1 MENEKQKPESDSKSI
16 RYVQAALK
24 GRACEIFDELA
35 TLLPIGDSAI
45 IKTLILKY
53 GPAEIAD
60 LKPKS
65 GIPAN
70 ATPSSEESKDSK
82 EGTESQ

>member
-1 MENEKQKPESDSKSI
+1 MENEKQKTESDSKST

-65 GIPAN
+65 GIHADAN
-70 ATPSSEESKDSK
+70 SSGEEHKDTK
-82 EGTESQ
+82 LDEVSQ